1 MHVRWNQIVSRLRTL
16 RSEKDGLARRFL
28 VAGAWNL
35 SGNGVSQVIA
45 LSAQITV
52 VQLLGKSS
60 FGELA
65 AVYSTLLTLGIFC
78 GMGMS
83 LTATKFIAELRDT
96 DPDRTGRIIAF
107 AVRVTLAVSAVM
119 VVCVS
124 SFTAWVAEHILADA
138 RLAPHLLT
146 GALLIAL
153 SAWNTLQI
161 SILSGFEAFKKV
173 AALNLLKALVSF
185 PVLVLGARWGG
196 AQGVIVGYLVIG
208 AGFCA
213 AASQMIRR
221 EASARGIKLGGTG
234 AMEEGRMLLRFSLPA
249 FVNSLLW
256 PLSLWSVNLLILR
269 LPGGYEKLAVLA
281 VARQWQAACNFI
293 PVALNSA
300 VMPILTSVLSNQPSD
315 RERSLRYVN
324 LMSSLA
330 ILPVTLLLA
339 LAAPALMRLYGE
351 SYRDGWPIL
360 LVLVGATGVNLLNS
374 PAGSLMLAQGRF
386 HAALFNTVVSS
397 FAVTGILMLV
407 IERYELLGVVY
418 LTLGCNLLSTGGIVY
433 YSMRM
438 LALPDAI
445 GKSIISTACLLTG
458 FIVALHLI
466 YLRIFPSWAGL
477 SRDF

>member
-1 MHVRWNQIVSRLRTL
+1 MIHVRWNQIVSRLRTL
-16 RSEKDGLARRFL
+16 RSEKDGLARRFF

-35 SGNGVSQVIA
+35 LGNGVSQVIA
-45 LSAQITV
+45 LAAQIAV
-52 VQLLGKSS
+52 VHLLGKSS

-65 AVYSTLLTLGIFC
+65 AVYSTLLTLGVFC
-78 GMGMS
+78 GMGMG
-83 LTATKFIAELRDT
+83 LTATKFIAELRES
-96 DPDRTGRIIAF
+96 DPDRTCRIIAF
-107 AVRVTLAVSAVM
+107 SVRITLAASVLM
-119 VVCVS
+119 VLCVA
-124 SFTAWVAEHILADA
+124 SFSGWVAEDILADA
-138 RLAPHLLT
+138 RLAPHLRT
-146 GALLIAL
+146 GALLISL
-153 SAWNTLQI
+153 SAWNALQI

-173 AALNLLKALVSF
+173 AALNLLKALISF

-196 AQGVIVGYLVIG
+196 VQGVIVGYLVIG

-249 FVNSLLW
+249 FVISLLW

-281 VARQWQAACNFI
+281 AARQWQAACNFI

-339 LAAPALMRLYGE
+339 CAAPVLMRLYGE

-374 PAGSLMLAQGRF
+374 PAGSLILAKGRL
-386 HAALFNTVVSS
+386 HATVVNTIVTSV
-397 FAVTGILMLV
+397 AVTSILALV
-407 IERYELLGVVY
+407 IDQSELLGVVY
-418 LTLGCNLLSTGGIVY
+418 VTLGANLLSTIGIVY
-433 YSMRM
+433 YSMRT
-438 LALPDAI
+438 LGLPDSI
-445 GKSIISTACLLTG
+445 GKNIIVNAILLAG
-458 FIVALHLI
+458 FTVALHLG
-466 YLRIFPSWAGL
+466 YRTFL
-477 SRDF
+477 